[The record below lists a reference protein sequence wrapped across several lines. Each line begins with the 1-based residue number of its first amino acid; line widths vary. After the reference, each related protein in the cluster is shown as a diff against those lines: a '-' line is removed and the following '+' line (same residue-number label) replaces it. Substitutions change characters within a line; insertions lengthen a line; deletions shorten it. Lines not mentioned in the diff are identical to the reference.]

1 MQKEIRNIFQK
12 LNGRFYWK
20 EEMLKDAEVLNLK
33 NQWLIKGL
41 GSEVHFSTRCF
52 FYAIIIEILKRPRNQ
67 KKKSA
72 FLEKFKVR
80 ESLCFNKIQL
90 FILVFYK

>member
-1 MQKEIRNIFQK
+1 MQKKIRNIFQK

-20 EEMLKDAEVLNLK
+20 EEMLKDAEVLNIK

-52 FYAIIIEILKRPRNQ
+52 FYAIIIEILKRPRN
-67 KKKSA
+67 
-72 FLEKFKVR
+72 
-80 ESLCFNKIQL
+80 
-90 FILVFYK
+90 